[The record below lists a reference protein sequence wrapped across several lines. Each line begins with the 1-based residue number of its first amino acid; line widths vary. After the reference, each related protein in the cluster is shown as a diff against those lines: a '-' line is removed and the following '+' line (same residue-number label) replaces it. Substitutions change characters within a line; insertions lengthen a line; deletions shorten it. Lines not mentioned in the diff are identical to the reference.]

1 MRNDQTPSESAAS
14 RAGARG
20 PDDDQTRQEILAF
33 IRDNPDAGEWE
44 IARAI
49 GVPIKLVYVLT
60 RELEA
65 HDEPTREEE

>member
-14 RAGARG
+14 RADARG

-49 GVPIKLVYVLT
+49 GVPIKLVYALT
-60 RELEA
+60 RELEGR
-65 HDEPTREEE
+65 DDSTCGEE